1 MNYLSPIRLVRTA
14 AAAAMLASV
23 AVTALCAFAPQAS
36 AQSSYPDRRITFV
49 VPYPAGGATDVSARL
64 LANKLSESWKQT
76 VVVENKS
83 GGGGV
88 VGNDY
93 VAKSAPD
100 GYTVLVAITQIIQ
113 VPSLGAKLPYDVFKD
128 LAPVTQVGLSTVVLT
143 VPEAQPIKSVKEL
156 VEHAKANPGKVPY
169 GSFGNATTSHLY
181 GELLKTR
188 AGIDMTHV
196 PYRGAAPLLND
207 LLNNTVTAA
216 FIDLTTGGAQIKAGK
231 IRALAVGG
239 EKRRT
244 QLPDTPTLAELG
256 YKGFEAEGW
265 VGIFVPAATPKDIV
279 TKLSTELARI
289 IASPEG
295 VAGLEALS
303 LIPVGGSAETFEA
316 TLRRDYDRWADVVK
330 ATGVKSE

>member
-1 MNYLSPIRLVRTA
+1 MNYHLPIEMVRAA

-23 AVTALCAFAPQAS
+23 AVMTLCASSQPAS
-36 AQSSYPDRRITFV
+36 ADSYPSRRITFV
-49 VPYPAGGATDVSARL
+49 VPYAAGGATDVSARL
-64 LANKLSESWKQT
+64 LANKLSEAWKQN

-93 VAKSAPD
+93 VAKAPPD

-113 VPSLGAKLPYDVFKD
+113 APSLVAKLPYDVFKD
-128 LAPVTQVGLSTVVLT
+128 LAPVTQIGLSTIVLT
-143 VPEAQPIKSVKEL
+143 VPDAQPIKSVKEL
-156 VEHAKANPGKVPY
+156 VDLAKANPGKLPY

-181 GELLKTR
+181 GELLKKN
-188 AGIDMTHV
+188 ADIDMTHV
-196 PYRGAAPLLND
+196 PYRGSSPLLND
-207 LLNNTVTAA
+207 MLGNTVNAA
-216 FIDLTTGGAQIKAGK
+216 FVDLTTASAQINAGK

-244 QLPDTPTLAELG
+244 QLPNVPTLGELG
-256 YKGFEAEGW
+256 YPGFEIEGW
-265 VGIFVPAATPKDIV
+265 IGVFVPAGTPKDIV
-279 TKLSTELARI
+279 TKLSAELARI

-303 LIPVGGSAETFEA
+303 LIPVGGSAETFEKV
-316 TLRRDYDRWADVVK
+316 LRRDYERWADVVK
-330 ATGVKSE
+330 ATGVKGE